1 MLSINEKLKKHL
13 PPLIREDSL
22 VCSLTKASGEE
33 LNQVNNEIQLA
44 YKEFFLD
51 TATGIG
57 LEALEH
63 RLGIVVDRSK
73 PIEQRRSLVKARRRS
88 RKKVSLSVIDSIC
101 EAWINGLVD
110 TSISGNKII
119 VKFVS
124 IGGVPDKLE
133 DLQETLQKSLPT
145 HLDLKWE
152 FTYLT
157 WFMYE
162 AYNQTWDEWD
172 ALGLSWDE
180 LEVFI

>member
-1 MLSINEKLKKHL
+1 MSNIAENLKNHL
-13 PPLIREDSL
+13 PPLIRKDDFVDSIAK
-22 VCSLTKASGEE
+22 SSGAE
-33 LNQVNNEIQLA
+33 LGRINDEIQLT

-63 RLGIVVDRSK
+63 RLGIVVDHLK

-110 TSISGNKII
+110 TSITGSKIK

-124 IGGVPDKLE
+124 VGGVPDKLE
-133 DLQETLQKSLPT
+133 DLQETLQKSMPS
-145 HLDLKWE
+145 HLDIEWE

-162 AYNQTWDEWD
+162 SYNQSWDEWD
-172 ALGLSWDE
+172 KLGLSWDE